1 MGRVRRSRFVFSDLD
16 FQRDDALGQVV
27 RNAQMRNV
35 EVGVS
40 TQNAAVLLG
49 RDNENFPNRVI
60 LLDAGYA
67 DGDLE
72 AVLRPLGTYTHYEVV
87 TSGGRPPKLFAV
99 VNDEH
104 WAPSAEP
111 NRPRVRPI
119 DTVGFHAVFHGG
131 GRRKILLV
139 ETVS

>member
-1 MGRVRRSRFVFSDLD
+1 MRS
-16 FQRDDALGQVV
+16 A
-27 RNAQMRNV
+27 

-72 AVLRPLGTYTHYEVV
+72 AVLRPLGTYTHYEAV
-87 TSGGRPPKLFAV
+87 TSGGRPPNLFAILH
-99 VNDEH
+99 DEH
-104 WAPSAEP
+104 WAPEAEP
-111 NRPRVRPI
+111 SRLRVRPV

-131 GRRKILLV
+131 DRQEILLAR
-139 ETVS
+139 TVG